1 MQNSSDNSKS
11 ANDRENESAGLRR
24 KKMGR
29 YFLLGTLAITAVF
42 FLNMIK
48 IFILPVFL
56 AVVVTGLFHPLYRGI
71 LKRTGNRRTISAFL
85 CCLFIILGFLI
96 PVYIIGDLVAREA
109 MEIYESAEADVRRF
123 INAFESGESQW
134 LNTLRESR
142 IVTIFGLD
150 QVDWQATIEDIL
162 KNSASMLGSVINI
175 ATRETFMLFIHIFI
189 LLFAMYYF
197 FKDGESIIQRVKYLI
212 PLDEHYED
220 EIMRKFAEMSRAT
233 VKGVLVIAIIKGVL
247 GGLTFWIFGVTG
259 PILWGVVMIILS
271 IIPLVGVWLVMVPAG
286 IVMIIMGDVWQGITV
301 ILIGVVFI
309 GNIDNVLNPILVG
322 RDTGMHELLIFLSTI
337 GGLSVFGIM
346 GFLVGPMIASML
358 VTLLHVYG
366 IEFREQLEGSSD
378 TSIDAVNTS
387 STISR
392 K

>member
-1 MQNSSDNSKS
+1 MENDSDNNKPA
-11 ANDRENESAGLRR
+11 ANDREKELSGLRR
-24 KKMGR
+24 KKMAR
-29 YFLLGTLAITAVF
+29 YFLLGALAITAVF
-42 FLNMIK
+42 FLNMVK

-56 AVVVTGLFHPLYRGI
+56 AVVVTGLFYPLFRGI
-71 LKRTGNRRTISAFL
+71 LKSTGNRRKISAFL
-85 CCLFIILGFLI
+85 SCLFIIIGFLI

-109 MEIYESAEADVRRF
+109 MEIYESTEDNVRRF
-123 INAFESGESQW
+123 IHAFESGDSQW
-134 LNTLRESR
+134 FNTLSESR
-142 IVTIFGLD
+142 FVTILRLD
-150 QVDWQATIEDIL
+150 QVDWQATFEDVI

-212 PLDEHYED
+212 PMDERYED
-220 EIMRKFAEMSRAT
+220 EFIKKFAEMSRAT
-233 VKGVLVIAIIKGVL
+233 IKGVMVIAIIKGVL
-247 GGLTFWIFGVTG
+247 GGFTFWIFGITG
-259 PILWGVVMIILS
+259 PILWGVVMVILS

-286 IVMIIMGDVWQGITV
+286 IVMIIMGDVWQGITI
-301 ILIGVVFI
+301 ILIAAVFL

-337 GGLSVFGIM
+337 GGLSIFGIM

-378 TSIDAVNTS
+378 TSIDAVNK
-387 STISR
+387 I
-392 K
+392 

>member
-1 MQNSSDNSKS
+1 MQNGSDDSKP
-11 ANDRENESAGLRR
+11 ANDRKKELSGLRR
-24 KKMGR
+24 EKMAR
-29 YFLLGTLAITAVF
+29 YFLLGALAITAVF

-56 AVVVTGLFHPLYRGI
+56 AVVVTGLFYPLYRRI
-71 LKRTGNRRTISAFL
+71 LKSTGNRRKISAFL
-85 CCLFIILGFLI
+85 CCLFIIIGFLI

-109 MEIYESAEADVRRF
+109 MEIYESTEGNVRRF
-123 INAFESGESQW
+123 INTFESGDSQW
-134 LNTLRESR
+134 FNTLSESR
-142 IVTIFGLD
+142 IVTIFRLD
-150 QVDWQATIEDIL
+150 QVDWQANIEDII

-212 PLDEHYED
+212 PMDEHYED
-220 EIMRKFAEMSRAT
+220 EFIKKFDEMSRAT
-233 VKGVLVIAIIKGVL
+233 IKGVMVIAIIKGGL
-247 GGLTFWIFGVTG
+247 GGLTFWIFGITG
-259 PILWGVVMIILS
+259 PILWGVVMVILS

-286 IVMIIMGDVWQGITV
+286 IVMIIMGDVWQGITI
-301 ILIGVVFI
+301 ILIAVVFL

-337 GGLSVFGIM
+337 GGLSIFGIM

-358 VTLLHVYG
+358 LTLLHVYS
-366 IEFREQLEGSSD
+366 IEFKDQLESGEKAGD
-378 TSIDAVNTS
+378 
-387 STISR
+387 
-392 K
+392 

>member
-1 MQNSSDNSKS
+1 MQNGSDDSKP
-11 ANDRENESAGLRR
+11 ANDMKKELSDLRR
-24 KKMGR
+24 EKMAR
-29 YFLLGTLAITAVF
+29 YFLLGALAITAVF

-56 AVVVTGLFHPLYRGI
+56 AVVVTGLFYPLYRRI
-71 LKRTGNRRTISAFL
+71 LKSTGNRRKISAFL
-85 CCLFIILGFLI
+85 CCLFIIIGFLI

-109 MEIYESAEADVRRF
+109 MEIYESTEGNVRRF
-123 INAFESGESQW
+123 INTFESGDSQW
-134 LNTLRESR
+134 FNTLSESR
-142 IVTIFGLD
+142 IVTIFRLD
-150 QVDWQATIEDIL
+150 QVDWQANIEDII

-212 PLDEHYED
+212 PMDERYED
-220 EIMRKFAEMSRAT
+220 EFIKKFDEMSRAT
-233 VKGVLVIAIIKGVL
+233 IKGVMVIAIIKGGL
-247 GGLTFWIFGVTG
+247 GGLTFWIFGITG
-259 PILWGVVMIILS
+259 PILWGVVMVILS

-286 IVMIIMGDVWQGITV
+286 IVMIVMGDVWQGITI
-301 ILIGVVFI
+301 ILIAVVFL

-337 GGLSVFGIM
+337 GGLSIFGIM

-358 VTLLHVYG
+358 LTLLHVYS
-366 IEFREQLEGSSD
+366 IEFKDQLESGEKAGD
-378 TSIDAVNTS
+378 
-387 STISR
+387 
-392 K
+392 

>member
-1 MQNSSDNSKS
+1 MQNDSDRGKKS
-11 ANDRENESAGLRR
+11 TNLQR
-24 KKMGR
+24 KKMAR
-29 YFLLGTLAITAVF
+29 YFLLGALAITAVF
-42 FLNMIK
+42 FLNMVK

-56 AVVVTGLFHPLYRGI
+56 AVIVTGLFYPLYRGI
-71 LKRTGNRRTISAFL
+71 LKHAGNRRAISAFL
-85 CCLFIILGFLI
+85 CCFLIILGFLI
-96 PVYIIGDLVAREA
+96 PLYIIGDLVAREA
-109 MEIYESAEADVRRF
+109 MEIYETAETDVRRF
-123 INAFESGESQW
+123 IRAFESGESQW
-134 LNTLRESR
+134 LNALRESR
-142 IVTIFGLD
+142 FVTMFRLD
-150 QVDWQATIEDIL
+150 QVNWQATIEDII

-197 FKDGESIIQRVKYLI
+197 FKDGEGIIQRVKYLT
-212 PLDEHYED
+212 PLDERYED
-220 EIMRKFAEMSRAT
+220 EFIKKFAEMSRAT
-233 VKGVLVIAIIKGVL
+233 IKGVLVIAIIKGVL
-247 GGLTFWIFGVTG
+247 GGVTFWIFGITG
-259 PILWGVVMIILS
+259 PILWGVVMVILS

-346 GFLVGPMIASML
+346 GFIVGPMIASML

-366 IEFREQLEGSSD
+366 IEFKDQLESGADPPADVVSPD
-378 TSIDAVNTS
+378 EG
-387 STISR
+387 
-392 K
+392 